1 MDRRSVDAT
10 RAHLELTPGAFA
22 LWVVLHSADL
32 GLSDA
37 ALSAACGLTKSSGAR
52 HLDELHLK
60 GYLSRRTD
68 GRPRVLLIVLDVRG
82 RNLYRK
88 I

>member
-1 MDRRSVDAT
+1 MDSRPIDAL
-10 RAHLELTPGAFA
+10 RAHLELTPGAFG
-22 LWVVLHSADL
+22 LWVVLHTADL
-32 GLSDA
+32 SLSDA

-60 GYLSRRTD
+60 GYLSRRTG
-68 GRPRVLLIVLDVRG
+68 GRPRVLLVVLDVRG
-82 RNLYRK
+82 RSLYRK